1 MPDKEKKPQTS
12 ESEEKDREL
21 FPDELDGV
29 AGGVSD
35 GEDKADLLKLRG
47 RSGKHSPPK

>member
-1 MPDKEKKPQTS
+1 MKEKEKKLQPAKP
-12 ESEEKDREL
+12 EEKDREL

-35 GEDKADLLKLRG
+35 GEDEAELLKIRG